1 MNTVP
6 YANARREGRTKPG
19 LIEMLA
25 KDDPR
30 LLGTAYVPNRADLR
44 HRHHRGTAI
53 RKSAASRRLH
63 RAEWP
68 PKPTDVERA
77 ALLDYQ
83 AERWARRGIRFASAV
98 YYCPCGFRCWS
109 KTGDEAHYEAID
121 AHEAM
126 CPSSYEGDQA
136 AAWAAIEDGEQA
148 MAEMGLLR

>member
-6 YANARREGRTKPG
+6 YTNARREGRTKPG
-19 LIEMLA
+19 LIEML
-25 KDDPR
+25 
-30 LLGTAYVPNRADLR
+30 LGPAYVPNRADR
-44 HRHHRGTAI
+44 RRRHRGTAV

-63 RAEWP
+63 REQWP
-68 PKPTDVERA
+68 PTPTDAERA

-83 AERWARRGIRFASAV
+83 AERRARREIRFAAAV

-109 KTGDEAHYEAID
+109 KTGDEAHYEAIET
-121 AHEAM
+121 HEAM